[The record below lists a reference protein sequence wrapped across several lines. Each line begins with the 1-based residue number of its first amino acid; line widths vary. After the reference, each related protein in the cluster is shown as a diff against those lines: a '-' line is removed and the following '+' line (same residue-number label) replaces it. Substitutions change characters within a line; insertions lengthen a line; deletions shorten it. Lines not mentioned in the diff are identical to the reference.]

1 MIKQIQKPIPFA
13 EFLIKSQHY
22 DWYKNKACCVDG
34 CTKPA
39 CYAFNGHFYCDN
51 HGVPSMQSLYVDL
64 LKRRCKAAI
73 RVELV
78 SDHTNKEYPDYVQ
91 QAIDEYSTTPY
102 TGKPKIVGLL
112 TYVPDGKTPSVKEL
126 AESIMQNP
134 PKVRYVTQGYTLQ
147 EMAEILER
155 VIPTLEPGEMLIVDY
170 ANFLIPPGKNMP
182 TDEQCEAVKK
192 VCEKFCKKV
201 LTSNR

>member
-39 CYAFNGHFYCDN
+39 CYAVNGHFYCDN

-126 AESIMQNP
+126 AECIMQNP

-147 EMAEILER
+147 ETAEILER
-155 VIPTLEPGEMLIVDY
+155 VIPTLEPGEMLLVDY
-170 ANFLIPPGKNMP
+170 ANFLIPPGKEPIPDHVYERLREISKNFS
-182 TDEQCEAVKK
+182 K
-192 VCEKFCKKV
+192 
-201 LTSNR
+201 

>member
-13 EFLIKSQHY
+13 EFLIKSQHF
-22 DWYKNKACCVDG
+22 DWYMNKACCVDG

-39 CYAFNGHFYCDN
+39 CYAVNGHFYCDN

-102 TGKPKIVGLL
+102 TGKP
-112 TYVPDGKTPSVKEL
+112 
-126 AESIMQNP
+126 
-134 PKVRYVTQGYTLQ
+134 
-147 EMAEILER
+147 
-155 VIPTLEPGEMLIVDY
+155 
-170 ANFLIPPGKNMP
+170 
-182 TDEQCEAVKK
+182 
-192 VCEKFCKKV
+192 
-201 LTSNR
+201 